1 MGFRM
6 NFARQGNRSVGAS
19 GRGRGWTLRVAGL
32 ALLMLLSACGFQ
44 MRGTTPL
51 PFDSLYVGIPQN
63 SRFGAEVRRAI
74 AAASPETKLVETPQG
89 AAAQLQ
95 QIRNSRSMR
104 EVSLNAQG
112 RVEEYE
118 LGLVFT
124 FRVVDAKGHAL
135 LPDTTLEAYREMP
148 YNDQV
153 VQAKEGQAESLYR
166 NMEQSLVSR
175 ILRRLTAPDVR
186 VAVEKAKSAKPGE
199 EEGPLY
205 STAPPPPSNRQPWN
219 RPSITNGPPSLDE
232 DNSY

>member
-1 MGFRM
+1 MGYRM
-6 NFARQGNRSVGAS
+6 NFARQGNRSVGARAS
-19 GRGRGWTLRVAGL
+19 GQGWTLRVAGL

-51 PFDSLYVGIPQN
+51 PFDTLYVGIPQN

-74 AAASPETKLVETPQG
+74 TAASPETKLVETSKDAQ
-89 AAAQLQ
+89 AQLQ
-95 QIRNSRSMR
+95 QVRNSRSMR

-124 FRVVDAKGHAL
+124 FRVVDAKGRAL

-175 ILRRLTAPDVR
+175 IMRRLTSPDVR
-186 VAVEKAKSAKPGE
+186 LAVEKSKSAKPGD
-199 EEGPLY
+199 EEGPVY
-205 STAPPPPSNRQPWN
+205 STTPPPQNDRQPWN
-219 RPSITNGPPSLDE
+219 RPSIINGPASPD
-232 DNSY
+232 DDTGY

>member
-1 MGFRM
+1 M
-6 NFARQGNRSVGAS
+6 NFARQINGSMGAR
-19 GRGRGWTLRVAGL
+19 RGGPGWALRVASL
-32 ALLMLLSACGFQ
+32 ALLALLSACGFQ

-51 PFDSLYVGIPQN
+51 PFDSLYIGIAPN

-74 AAASPETKLVETPQG
+74 AAASPDTKLVDTPKE
-89 AAAQLQ
+89 AEAILQ
-95 QIRNSRSMR
+95 QVRNSRSMR

-124 FRVVDAKGHAL
+124 FRVIDAKGRAL
-135 LPDTTLEAYREMP
+135 LPDTTLEAYREMQ

-175 ILRRLTAPDVR
+175 IVRRLTAPDVR
-186 VAVEKAKSAKPGE
+186 LAAQKLETTKPGDE
-199 EEGPLY
+199 QGPVY
-205 STAPPPPSNRQPWN
+205 SITQPTPQQNDRLPWN
-219 RPSITNGPPSLDE
+219 RPSITNGPASPDDDGSF
-232 DNSY
+232 

>member
-1 MGFRM
+1 M
-6 NFARQGNRSVGAS
+6 NFARQGNRSMGARD
-19 GRGRGWTLRVAGL
+19 GGRGWALRVAGL

-44 MRGTTPL
+44 MRGSTPL
-51 PFDSLYVGIPQN
+51 PFDTLYVGIPQN

-74 AAASPETKLVETPQG
+74 TAASPQIKLVDNVKDAE
-89 AAAQLQ
+89 AQLQ

-118 LGLVFT
+118 LGLVFS
-124 FRVVDAKGHAL
+124 FRVIDAKGYAL

-166 NMEQSLVSR
+166 NMESSLVSR
-175 ILRRLTAPDVR
+175 IVRRLTAPDVR
-186 VAVEKAKSAKPGE
+186 IAVQKAEQAKPGE
-199 EEGPLY
+199 QEGPLY
-205 STAPPPPSNRQPWN
+205 DTKPTPQQARQPWN
-219 RPSITNGPPSLDE
+219 RPSITNGPPSPD
-232 DNSY
+232 DDSAY

>member
-1 MGFRM
+1 MGV
-6 NFARQGNRSVGAS
+6 A
-19 GRGRGWTLRVAGL
+19 GRGQGWNGYRGGLRVASL
-32 ALLMLLSACGFQ
+32 ALLLLLSACGFQ

-51 PFDSLYVGIPQN
+51 PFDSLYVGIPPN

-74 AAASPETKLVETPQG
+74 EAASPDTKLV
-89 AAAQLQ
+89 AAPKEAEAQLQ

-124 FRVVDAKGHAL
+124 FRVIDSKGRAL
-135 LPDTTLEAYREMP
+135 LPDTTLETYREMP

-175 ILRRLTAPDVR
+175 IVRRLTAPDVR
-186 VAVEKAKSAKPGE
+186 LAAQRLEHAKPGE
-199 EEGPLY
+199 DTGPVY
-205 STAPPPPSNRQPWN
+205 DTAPPPQQSDRLPWN
-219 RPSITNGPPSLDE
+219 RPSITNGPPSPD
-232 DNSY
+232 DDMQY